1 METLTKEIQAGITPA
16 NAIER
21 LKDGNKRYVSGSMLT
36 RNLNQQV
43 KITSNGQAPF
53 AVVLGC
59 IDSRAPLE
67 LVFDQGVGD
76 IFGTRVAGNIINED
90 VLGSLEYS
98 CKAAGSKLVVVL
110 GHTKCGAVT
119 SACNNVD
126 LGNVTALL
134 NKIKPAVNAVGGEM
148 TPDNIEK
155 VAIKNVELSI
165 EQIRNESPILAE
177 METSGEIK
185 IIGASYSV
193 ETGEVSFI

>member
-1 METLTKEIQAGITPA
+1 METLTKEIQEKINPSEAL
-16 NAIER
+16 ER
-21 LKDGNKRYVSGSMLT
+21 LKEGNQRYVSQTMLN
-36 RNLNQQV
+36 RNFNEQV
-43 KITSNGQAPF
+43 EVTSNGQAPY

-119 SACNNVD
+119 SACKNVE

-148 TPDNIEK
+148 TPENIET
-155 VAIKNVELSI
+155 VALKNVELSI
-165 EQIRNESPILAE
+165 EQIRKESAILNE
-177 METSGEIK
+177 MEQNGEIK
-185 IIGASYSV
+185 IVGASYSV
-193 ETGEVSFI
+193 ETGVVTFL

>member
-1 METLTKEIQAGITPA
+1 METPTKDIQNTITPSEA
-16 NAIER
+16 MNR
-21 LKDGNKRYVSGSMLT
+21 LKEGNNRYVSGTMLN
-36 RNLNQQV
+36 RNLNEQV
-43 KITSNGQAPF
+43 KITSKGQAPF

-119 SACNNVD
+119 SACNNVE

-134 NKIKPAVNAVGGEM
+134 NKIKPAVSAVGGEM

-165 EQIRNESPILAE
+165 EQIRTESPILAE
-177 METSGEIK
+177 MESNGEIK
-185 IIGASYSV
+185 IVGASYSV